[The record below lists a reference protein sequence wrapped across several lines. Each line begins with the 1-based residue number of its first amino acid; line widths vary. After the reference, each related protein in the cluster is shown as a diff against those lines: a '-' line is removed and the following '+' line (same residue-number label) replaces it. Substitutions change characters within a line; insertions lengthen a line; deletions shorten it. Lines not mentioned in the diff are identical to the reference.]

1 MDLAQRRDLQLDRA
15 AAPGWTEVIRDAG
28 ILDRQLV
35 LVLEL
40 AGQLA
45 LELRRRHPAQAG
57 AILVEKSF
65 DAYIQMASQ
74 Q

>member
-1 MDLAQRRDLQLDRA
+1 
-15 AAPGWTEVIRDAG
+15 
-28 ILDRQLV
+28 V